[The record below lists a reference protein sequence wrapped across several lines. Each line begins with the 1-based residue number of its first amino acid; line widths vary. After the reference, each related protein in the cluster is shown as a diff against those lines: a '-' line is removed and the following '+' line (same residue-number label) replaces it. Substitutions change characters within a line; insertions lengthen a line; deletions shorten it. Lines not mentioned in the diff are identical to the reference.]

1 MTRTVDQAARQTAA
15 NDLDT
20 TLFVEAAAGT
30 GKTTTLVARIL
41 TAVTTGRARL
51 HEIVAITFTEK
62 AAGELKIR
70 LREELERKL
79 TGEKLRAALADLER
93 AQITTIHSF
102 CAALL
107 RERPVEAGV
116 DPQFRV
122 ADALQRDLLLDEA
135 WADWLATELANNPP
149 ALRQA
154 LFREV
159 RIEQLQELATLLVNA
174 RVGAISNRDRSRL
187 QTAPTE
193 GGWPAAKPI
202 NIRAQWQKLLDQVPA
217 LERCLKHCVAPGERF
232 AQNART
238 FCDTVPQLAGAS
250 AERLVAV
257 LNALELTGPRKM
269 ADCDSATAFREF
281 KALVKDLKTALE
293 EFAAATDHNFLV
305 DLTTWLTGFV
315 GAFQS
320 HKRAQAVL
328 DFDDLLE
335 KARGLLWNKAVRDE
349 LSGRI
354 KFLLVDEFQDTDPV
368 QAEIVLALGGDVPGK
383 LFIVGDPKQS
393 IYGFRRADIE
403 MYAGIRHKLAKTG
416 RVLQFQ
422 QNFRSQATILDW
434 VNAVFSRLIEKPG
447 YVPLAASHPA
457 TAKVTLLK
465 PVALPEKISMAETR
479 RLEATAIAQHLQG
492 MVAGKEAKWGDVALL
507 FRSFTGVATYA
518 EVFLEQ
524 GVPYRVIGG
533 RGYYQRQE
541 IQTLVSLLCCLDNP
555 NDKLNLVAVLRSVLF
570 GWTDEQVLRAAE
582 ADQLDYLAV
591 VGRAGWPQPAA
602 SEPRDGALGERAL
615 PTTTEIAFDL
625 LRELHAVRHTLSV
638 PAFVERVLARTHFCQ
653 AFAASGPDGPA
664 SVANL
669 LKALELARQL
679 EAAGVHSLRGFV
691 RQLRRTVVGGVDEEP
706 APANEDGED
715 VVQLLT
721 MHKAKGL
728 EFPVVVLADLAGQSS
743 DSGAQLL
750 GRELRF
756 AGGKTAGFAAA
767 KEEQN
772 QRDEAEEIRL
782 LYVAATRAKQRLV
795 VPVFA
800 KKGERLD
807 LLLRGM
813 GDATRFSEEVF
824 GVRQLAGALGE
835 NGKAP
840 TSRRTPKERQAWRE
854 ELAALVARAA
864 ATMLRVSPSKLG
876 GEAEPSEED
885 NQRRPALELGVLV
898 HEALERGDASGL
910 TGKAKE
916 MVECALRSALMQR
929 VAQAAEVHRELP
941 FVVDGMEG
949 KIDLLFR
956 EGPRWTL
963 VDYKT
968 DARAEPEK
976 YRAQMTAYCDA
987 LRRVAGVE
995 VAEVLLFFVAT
1006 NEVLP
1011 VTI

>member
-1 MTRTVDQAARQTAA
+1 MKPVDQAARDVAA

-30 GKTTTLVARIL
+30 GKTTTLVSRIL
-41 TAVTTGRARL
+41 TAVVTGRARL
-51 HEIVAITFTEK
+51 HEVVAITFTEK

-70 LREELERKL
+70 LREELEKKL

-135 WADWLATELANNPP
+135 WANWLATELATNPP

-159 RIEQLQELATLLVNA
+159 RIEQLQELATLLV
-174 RVGAISNRDRSRL
+174 DHRSQL
-187 QTAPTE
+187 KD
-193 GGWPAAKPI
+193 WPARQTI
-202 NIRAQWQKLLDQVPA
+202 NVRAQWQKLLDEVPA

-250 AERLVAV
+250 EERLIAV
-257 LNALELTGPRKM
+257 LTTLALTGPKKM
-269 ADCDSATAFREF
+269 ADFDSEDAFREF
-281 KALVKDLKTALE
+281 KALAKDLKEALA

-305 DLTTWLTGFV
+305 EVATWLTGFV
-315 GAFQS
+315 GAFQA
-320 HKRAQAVL
+320 HKRSQAVL

-335 KARGLLWNKAVRDE
+335 KARDLLRNKAVRDE
-349 LSGRI
+349 LSQRI

-403 MYAGIRHKLAKTG
+403 MYAGIRDRLAKTG

-434 VNAVFSRLIEKPG
+434 VNAVFSRLIERPG
-447 YVPLAASHPA
+447 YVALAASHPA

-465 PVALPEKISMAETR
+465 PSALPEKSSIDETR
-479 RLEATAIAQHLQG
+479 RAEATAIAQHLSRL
-492 MVAGKEAKWGDVALL
+492 VAGKEANWGDVALL
-507 FRSFTGVATYA
+507 FRSFTAVEMYA
-518 EVFLEQ
+518 DVFLGQ
-524 GVPYRVIGG
+524 GVPFRIIGG

-570 GWTDEQVLRAAE
+570 GWTDEQVLLAAE
-582 ADQLDYLAV
+582 TGELDYLGA
-591 VGRAGWPQPAA
+591 VGRAGWPQTTA
-602 SEPRDGALGERAL
+602 SETRYGALGERAL
-615 PTTTEIAFDL
+615 PTTQEAAFSL
-625 LRELHAVRHTLSV
+625 LRELHGARHTLAV
-638 PAFVERVLARTHFCQ
+638 PAFVERVLARTHFYQ
-653 AFAASGPDGPA
+653 AFAASGPDGAA

-706 APANEDGED
+706 APANEEGED
-715 VVQLLT
+715 VVSLLT

-728 EFPVVVLADLAGQSS
+728 EFPVVVLADLAGKSS
-743 DSGAQLL
+743 DSGMRLL

-756 AGGKTAGFAAA
+756 AGGKTTGFEAA
-767 KEEQN
+767 KEEQD

-800 KKGERLD
+800 KKGQRLD

-813 GDATRFSEEVF
+813 GDAGEFAEEV
-824 GVRQLAGALGE
+824 VAGPRSVVADAGNAE
-835 NGKAP
+835 
-840 TSRRTPKERQAWRE
+840 RTRGSASLRKKWVE
-854 ELAALVARAA
+854 EYAALIARVAHSSV
-864 ATMLRVSPSKLG
+864 RVSPSKLG

-885 NQRRPALELGVLV
+885 VQRRAAMEFGVLV
-898 HEALERGDASGL
+898 HEALERGDANGL

-916 MVECALRSALMQR
+916 MVERALQSDLLKR
-929 VAQAAEVHRELP
+929 VAQADEVYRELP

-956 EGPRWTL
+956 EGQRWTL

-968 DARAEPEK
+968 DARPEPEK
-976 YRAQMTAYCDA
+976 YRAQMVAYCDA
-987 LRRVAGVE
+987 LRQVAGVE
-995 VAEVLLFFVAT
+995 VAEVLLFYVAT

>member
-1 MTRTVDQAARQTAA
+1 MKPVDQAARDAAA

-41 TAVTTGRARL
+41 TAVVTGRARL
-51 HEIVAITFTEK
+51 HEVVAITFTEK

-70 LREELERKL
+70 LREELEKKL

-159 RIEQLQELATLLVNA
+159 RIEQLQELATLLV
-174 RVGAISNRDRSRL
+174 DHRSQL
-187 QTAPTE
+187 KD
-193 GGWPAAKPI
+193 WPARQAI
-202 NIRAQWQKLLDQVPA
+202 NVRAQWQKLLDQVPA
-217 LERCLKHCVAPGERF
+217 VERCLKHCVAPGERF

-238 FCDTVPQLAGAS
+238 LCDTVPQLAGAS
-250 AERLVAV
+250 EERLIAV
-257 LNALELTGPRKM
+257 LTTLELTGPKKM
-269 ADCDSATAFREF
+269 ADFDSEETFREF
-281 KALVKDLKTALE
+281 KALVKDLKAALE

-305 DLTTWLTGFV
+305 ELATWLTGFV
-315 GAFQS
+315 AAFQA
-320 HKRAQAVL
+320 HKRTQAVL

-335 KARGLLWNKAVRDE
+335 KARDLLRNKAVRDE
-349 LSGRI
+349 LSQRI
-354 KFLLVDEFQDTDPV
+354 RFLLVDEFQDTDPV

-403 MYAGIRHKLAKTG
+403 MYAGIRDRLAKTG

-434 VNAVFSRLIEKPG
+434 VNAVFSRLIERPG
-447 YVPLAASHPA
+447 YVALAASHPA

-465 PVALPEKISMAETR
+465 PAALPEKASMDETR
-479 RLEATAIAQHLQG
+479 RMEATAIAQHLSRL
-492 MVAGKEAKWGDVALL
+492 VAGKMAKWGDAAVL
-507 FRSFTGVATYA
+507 FRSFTGVEMYA
-518 EVFLEQ
+518 DVFLEQ
-524 GVPYRVIGG
+524 GVPFRVIGG

-570 GWTDEQVLRAAE
+570 GWMDEQVLLAAE
-582 ADQLDYLAV
+582 TDRLDYLTSDHDTFA
-591 VGRAGWPQPAA
+591 
-602 SEPRDGALGERAL
+602 
-615 PTTTEIAFDL
+615 L
-625 LRELHAVRHTLSV
+625 LRELHAARHTLSV

-653 AFAASGPDGPA
+653 AFAASGPDGAA

-706 APANEDGED
+706 APANEEGED
-715 VVQLLT
+715 VVRLLT

-728 EFPVVVLADLAGQSS
+728 EFPVVVLADLAGKSS
-743 DSGAQLL
+743 DSGTRLL

-756 AGGKTAGFAAA
+756 AGCKTTGFEAA
-767 KEEQN
+767 KEEQD

-782 LYVAATRAKQRLV
+782 LYVAATRAKERLV

-807 LLLRGM
+807 LLLRGFEPVE
-813 GDATRFSEEVF
+813 GPTVEVVTGGTSVPVTAAETSERTRGSASLRKKWVEEY
-824 GVRQLAGALGE
+824 
-835 NGKAP
+835 
-840 TSRRTPKERQAWRE
+840 
-854 ELAALVARAA
+854 AALIARAA
-864 ATMLRVSPSKLG
+864 HSSVRVSPSKLG

-885 NQRRPALELGVLV
+885 VQRRAAMEFGVLV

-916 MVECALRSALMQR
+916 MVERALQSDLLKR
-929 VAQAAEVHRELP
+929 VAQADKVYRELP
-941 FVVDGMEG
+941 FVVEGMEG

-956 EGPRWTL
+956 EGQRWTL

-968 DARAEPEK
+968 DARAETEK